1 MAATILI
8 CAVILI
14 LCVLSNKLLYRFG
27 IPTLLIFLVLGMLF
41 GSDGFG
47 GIEFSDYNLA
57 RNICSV
63 GLIFIMFYGGFGT
76 NWYVAKPVVPQSILM
91 SSLGV
96 VITAGLTGLFCWL
109 VLKTTLL
116 EGLLIGSVIGS
127 TDAASVFAILRSR
140 KLNLK
145 GGLASL
151 LEIESGSNDPVA
163 YMLTIAVLTFMQDNG
178 GTPIWLM
185 LIQQIAVGL
194 LIGFVLSKLA
204 SFVLHKINFEIQG
217 LYFILVAAIALL
229 AYSASEY
236 LGGNGYL
243 SVYIVGI
250 VIGNSK
256 ILHKKSLVAFFDG
269 VSWLMQILLFFTL
282 GLLSFPSRIPSVT
295 LAGVGISLFL
305 IFVARPVA
313 TFSILSWF
321 RVPVKQQL
329 FVSWVGLRGAASIVF
344 AIYSMTQGVVLEN
357 DIFHIVFF
365 VALFSV
371 AVQGTLIPPIA
382 KKLDLVDNN
391 IPVLKTFTDYQDDSD
406 AKLLELAIDENHRWA
421 NKSIMDADIPEEILV
436 VMIKRKDDVI
446 VPKGS
451 VVILPGDVLV
461 LSSNHFDMLLEKK
474 KAG

>member
-14 LCVLSNKLLYRFG
+14 LCVLSNKLLHRFG

-145 GGLASL
+145 GGLAPI

-163 YMLTIAVLTFMQDNG
+163 YMMTIIFMSLLSGSGDVSIPVMLAKQLIFGLGIGALLGKITAFILRKVDFKIEG
-178 GTPIWLM
+178 LYPIFVV
-185 LIQQIAVGL
+185 AVGL
-194 LIGFVLSKLA
+194 LSY
-204 SFVLHKINFEIQG
+204 G
-217 LYFILVAAIALL
+217 LTEWV
-229 AYSASEY
+229 
-236 LGGNGYL
+236 GGNGYL
-243 SVYIVGI
+243 SVYLTGIIV
-250 VIGNSK
+250 GNSK
-256 ILHKKSLVAFFDG
+256 IKHKKSLVHFLDG
-269 VSWLMQILLFFTL
+269 ISWLMQIMIFFCL
-282 GLLSFPSRIPSVT
+282 GLLSFPSKFGTVILPA
-295 LAGVGISLFL
+295 LAISAFL
-305 IFVARPVA
+305 IFVARPIA
-313 TFSILSWF
+313 TFGILSWF
-321 RVPVKQQL
+321 KFPIKQQI
-329 FVSWVGLRGAASIVF
+329 FISWVGLRGAASIVF
-344 AIYSMTQGVVLEN
+344 AIFAMTGDAVLQY
-357 DIFHIVFF
+357 DIFHIIFI
-365 VALFSV
+365 VALISV
-371 AVQGTLIPPIA
+371 SLQGTLLPTMA
-382 KKLDLVDNN
+382 KKLDLVDDST
-391 IPVLKTFTDYQDDSD
+391 PVLKTFTDYEEEHNTQ
-406 AKLLELAIDENHRWA
+406 LLEYEVKENS
-421 NKSIMDADIPEEILV
+421 SILNQTLLEADIPEGVLI
-436 VMIKRKDDVI
+436 VMIKRNNEIVI
-446 VPKGS
+446 PNGS
-451 VVILPGDVLV
+451 TVIMLGDILV
-461 LSSNHFDMLLEKK
+461 LSGIDTDEFNL
-474 KAG
+474 